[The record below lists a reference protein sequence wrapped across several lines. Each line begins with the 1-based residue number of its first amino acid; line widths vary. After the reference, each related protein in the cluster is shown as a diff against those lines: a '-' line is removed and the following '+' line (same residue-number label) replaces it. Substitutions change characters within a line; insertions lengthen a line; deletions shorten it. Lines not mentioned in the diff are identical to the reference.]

1 MKLNQFTDI
10 GIRALIYLAQS
21 STEPLFTI
29 EKMAKDLQVSRNH
42 LVKVIHFMAKQQW
55 LTTSRGKGGGVKLT
69 HPLAHYSIGHLIKT
83 LQTHNAV
90 SAHLVNCD
98 APECVLRASCSLP
111 YLLDQA
117 LSQFYQF
124 LNQYTL
130 QDILRRPMASPTI
143 SAHQLI
149 DILAIS

>member
-21 STEPLFTI
+21 STEPPFTI

-98 APECVLRASCSLP
+98 APE
-111 YLLDQA
+111 
-117 LSQFYQF
+117 
-124 LNQYTL
+124 
-130 QDILRRPMASPTI
+130 
-143 SAHQLI
+143 
-149 DILAIS
+149 